1 MTRKKSLDDRFK
13 RFGIKDFTA
22 VSKVNDFIDHLEN
35 GHVAGTRCRGCG
47 LLFFPPRADCHQC
60 LSADM
65 EWVRIEGAGTLISY
79 SRLNYAP
86 AGFEADVPYS
96 VGLVD
101 FATCKVFGR
110 IAGDV
115 PEKDLKVGAKIKL
128 AVTRLQD
135 DHILYEFCIASERE
149 NKK

>member
-1 MTRKKSLDDRFK
+1 MTRKKSVDDRFK

-22 VSKVNDFIDHLEN
+22 VSKVNDFIDHLEKDR
-35 GHVAGTRCRGCG
+35 VTGTRCRDCG
-47 LLFFPPRADCHQC
+47 LSFFPPRADCHQC

-65 EWVRIEGAGTLISY
+65 EWVDIKGAGRLISY

-101 FATCKVFGR
+101 FETCKVFGR

-115 PEKDLKVGAKIKL
+115 PEKDLKVGAKMTL

-135 DHILYEFCIASERE
+135 DHISYEFHIASEGE
-149 NKK
+149 NRK